1 MMTGKDRIINEFKK
15 QITIFCDELIEQF
28 PEEGDLV
35 IMRIFLI
42 DQVQIEDIL
51 KFFTKK
57 LESLREMITER
68 NESFFLENDI
78 LYEQLDSN
86 KVSYFKKL
94 WPNLDQEDRDVV
106 WKWFDLFVILSD
118 KFKTYL

>member
-1 MMTGKDRIINEFKK
+1 MTGKARIINEFKK

-57 LESLREMITER
+57 LESLREMITDR

-78 LYEQLDSN
+78 LYQQLDSN
-86 KVSYFKKL
+86 KVGYFKKL
-94 WPNLDQEDRDVV
+94 WPNLDPEDQDIV